1 MLPVAMAIMLILAV
15 YLNWPRQGNAADAPA
30 PSPDMLAMQN
40 RILRE
45 VSDNL
50 SCNAAAITAQRRIEE
65 LETRIKAVEEKK

>member
-1 MLPVAMAIMLILAV
+1 MKRLLAIVAIMPSLA
-15 YLNWPRQGNAADAPA
+15 LAQT

-50 SCNAAAITAQRRIEE
+50 SCNAAAITAQRKIEE
-65 LETRIKAVEEKK
+65 LEARLKPAEEHK